1 MSGEHE
7 LPTASVVRS
16 SHATPARRRGQ
27 LFTEAKPAGLHLSK
41 PVRCSDKRSHL
52 YELPRLWRLDEGVL
66 GWGGCTGRC
75 VAFAVALGPPLAD
88 AALGPEQATH
98 RLAPKAPRAIPDH
111 AFAPLGVVA
120 GKLSYRG
127 LDGRD

>member
-1 MSGEHE
+1 MFPQLRALGTIGFEH
-7 LPTASVVRS
+7 VWHGVF
-16 SHATPARRRGQ
+16 ATMP
-27 LFTEAKPAGLHLSK
+27 
-41 PVRCSDKRSHL
+41 D
-52 YELPRLWRLDEGVL
+52 ELPRLWRLDEGVL

-88 AALGPEQATH
+88 AALGAEQATH

-111 AFAPLGVVA
+111 AFAPLGAVA
-120 GKLSYRG
+120 GNLSHRW